1 MSEIISKLIDLIMP
15 VVKGETIVNLR
26 MKTFQQMA
34 LWWFLLFIA
43 QSALTVGFSTHGYIP
58 ALGWVC
64 RFCLHFGMGH

>member
-1 MSEIISKLIDLIMP
+1 MNEIISKLIDLIMP

-43 QSALTVGFSTHGYIP
+43 QSALTVGFFY
-58 ALGWVC
+58 AWVHT
-64 RFCLHFGMGH
+64 RA